1 MQNSGV
7 DVCLKSDI
15 NGSRQTGRQREYME
29 LGDNNIH
36 NIFIIWI
43 IELIICPVS
52 LLNTV
57 ISILFSSATFSWN
70 SGKCPSVSQCRGA
83 WLTSSKANEDLPSS
97 I

>member
-36 NIFIIWI
+36 NIFIIY
-43 IELIICPVS
+43 L
-52 LLNTV
+52 
-57 ISILFSSATFSWN
+57 
-70 SGKCPSVSQCRGA
+70 
-83 WLTSSKANEDLPSS
+83 
-97 I
+97 